1 MKDESKP
8 FQFLDLAV
16 QYSHLIRDE
25 STPFQFLDIWQT
37 VVQEVYPILV
47 GRQEPIEPNE
57 EYPRMSRYG
66 EFV

>member
-25 STPFQFLDIWQT
+25 STPFQFLDI
-37 VVQEVYPILV
+37 
-47 GRQEPIEPNE
+47 
-57 EYPRMSRYG
+57 
-66 EFV
+66 